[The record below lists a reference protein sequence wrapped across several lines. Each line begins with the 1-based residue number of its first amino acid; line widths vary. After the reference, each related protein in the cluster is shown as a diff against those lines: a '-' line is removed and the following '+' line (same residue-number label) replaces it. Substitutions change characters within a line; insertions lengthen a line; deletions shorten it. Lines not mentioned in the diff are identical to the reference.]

1 MVALSQVVILDRVYY
16 RMGASMKT
24 KLIQR
29 KSAVRARNAI
39 DGEASN
45 VSVTNVELMYDGD
58 YDDSYREAMLMVMG
72 EEAPLNDVPML
83 QCQNCVL
90 SRR

>member
-1 MVALSQVVILDRVYY
+1 
-16 RMGASMKT
+16 MKT
-24 KLIQR
+24 KLIPR
-29 KSAVRARNAI
+29 KSTVRARNAI

-45 VSVTNVELMYDGD
+45 VSVTNVELIYDGD

-90 SRR
+90 SRS